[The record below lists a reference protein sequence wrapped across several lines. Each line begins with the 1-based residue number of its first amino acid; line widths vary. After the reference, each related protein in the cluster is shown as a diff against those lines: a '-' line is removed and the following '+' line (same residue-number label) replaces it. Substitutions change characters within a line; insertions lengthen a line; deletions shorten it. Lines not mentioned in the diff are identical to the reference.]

1 MHLICT
7 QDNGVRFLI
16 PAPKIPI
23 DVDRLGGQQDSIA
36 VLWLICNYN
45 QVHHTRRENFT
56 RDGALTFYKNVKNT
70 SPFYWVMGY

>member
-1 MHLICT
+1 
-7 QDNGVRFLI
+7 
-16 PAPKIPI
+16 
-23 DVDRLGGQQDSIA
+23 LGGQQDSIA